1 MQAKVDIWIILFLA
15 AAAQGVF
22 LSLMLIL
29 KKARDKQLSQYLLGS
44 LVFLFTITIG
54 YYTTYWMQINAQLP
68 SILAVILAFTYLFG
82 PLSWLYLN
90 QIIYNKLPKRAWLH
104 FVTFPVVVAL
114 LFMSGRVIN
123 LSVMFFQVIQVSHLI
138 IYAVINLLLARKTGH
153 NRWIRNVALSF
164 AGYVLCFLTYDLLSW
179 SGILSRQHDYMV
191 SFGMTIFIYFI
202 GYHGFKA
209 PTFFNGA
216 ANDQK
221 YQKSSLTDNSID
233 YIAKKLDELMEDQ
246 KLYTKGDL
254 KLQEVADAL
263 NLGVHALSQAVN
275 VAKNKKFTDYLN
287 ELRVEEAMRL
297 MQEEDY
303 QHAKLLAIALDAGF
317 NNKTS
322 FLNAFRKYTGQTP
335 SEYRKNI
342 AA

>member
-15 AAAQGVF
+15 AAAQGIF
-22 LSLMLIL
+22 LSIMFVL
-29 KKARDKQLSQYLLGS
+29 KKARNKHLSQYLLGS

-54 YYTTYWMQINAQLP
+54 YYTTYWMQINPQLP
-68 SILAVILAFTYLFG
+68 RILTVILVFTYLFG
-82 PLSWLYLN
+82 PLSWLYLH
-90 QIIYNKLPKRAWLH
+90 QTIYNRLPKRAWLH
-104 FVTFPVVVAL
+104 FIAFPLVVL
-114 LFMSGRVIN
+114 LLYLAGRTIN
-123 LSVMFFQVIQVSHLI
+123 LSILFFQVIQVSHLI
-138 IYAVINLLLARKTGH
+138 VYAVLNLILARKTGQ

-164 AGYVLCFLTYDLLSW
+164 AGYVLCFLIYDVLQW
-179 SGILSRQHDYMV
+179 TGILSTQHDYMV

-216 ANDQK
+216 GNDQK
-221 YQKSSLTDNSID
+221 YQKSSLTDNSIN
-233 YIAKKLDELMEDQ
+233 YIAKKLDKLMENE

-254 KLQEVADAL
+254 KLQEVAEAL

-297 MQEEDY
+297 MQEENY
-303 QHAKLLAIALDAGF
+303 QDAKLLHIALDAGF